1 MFAAL
6 FILLYVAHLAADY
19 ALQTDRQAARK
30 AGWIEG
36 PKDPT
41 PGRYHHGWGENLAH
55 AGTHILVTAVAL
67 GAGTLALSLPL
78 TIPAVTAALLWI
90 GTTHGI
96 IDRRWPV
103 LRWMK
108 LMGQTEYA
116 KHGSGAPYV
125 DQTAH
130 ITALAIAALAVTG
143 LS

>member
-1 MFAAL
+1 MRRRRSIAFFTFPSWSPSTRIRQAAASTASSRISSTASSPPAASSC
-6 FILLYVAHLAADY
+6 ILLYVAHLAADY
-19 ALQTDRQAARK
+19 ALQTDRK

-55 AGTHILVTAVAL
+55 AGTHVLVTAVAL

-78 TIPAVTAALLWI
+78 TIPAATAALLWI

-103 LRWMK
+103 LRNPA
-108 LMGQTEYA
+108 Q
-116 KHGSGAPYV
+116 
-125 DQTAH
+125 
-130 ITALAIAALAVTG
+130 
-143 LS
+143 